1 MSRLLGVT
9 CLFLEVR
16 QIKYYGRLML
26 DKTLLTDEIIDK
38 TSTGIIKNII
48 NGSVCNVIRKNRV
61 IFIII
66 IQLY

>member
-38 TSTGIIKNII
+38 TSTGIIKKHN
-48 NGSVCNVIRKNRV
+48 
-61 IFIII
+61 
-66 IQLY
+66 Q